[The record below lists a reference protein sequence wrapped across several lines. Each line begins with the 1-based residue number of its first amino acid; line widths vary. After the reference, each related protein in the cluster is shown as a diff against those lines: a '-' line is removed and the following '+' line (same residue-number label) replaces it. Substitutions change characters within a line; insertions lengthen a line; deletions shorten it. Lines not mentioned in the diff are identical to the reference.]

1 MIKPKSIL
9 IVRTDRI
16 GDVVLSLPMAEVI
29 KNTYPNCK
37 VTFLL
42 RNYTKDLLYM
52 HPFVDEV
59 ILLEEENGKML
70 FEQNLN
76 KIKSLIFDTVIVV
89 SPTFKLAL
97 LIFLSRI
104 KNRIGTGYR
113 WYSSFFNKK
122 VYEHRK
128 YGTKHELLHNLNLLK
143 NVGITSEISKDEIN
157 FNLQVVESSL
167 QKIDDYFAEQN
178 INTSLPIIIV
188 HPGSGGSAVDYPF
201 EKLKKLI
208 KILANELSINI
219 ILTGSENERE
229 LCSKLSSNEK
239 VINAAGKFRLK
250 ELVALVSRSD
260 LMIANSTGPIHI
272 AAALNKFV
280 VGFYPKIPACS
291 QTRWA
296 PFTNKK
302 VIFEPTIDCKECTRK
317 QCEELNCMNSID
329 ERIVFESVKE
339 SLQKILNKNIN

>member
-37 VTFLL
+37 VTFML
-42 RNYTKDLLYM
+42 REYTKDLLYT

-59 ILLEEENGKML
+59 ILLKEENGEML

-76 KIKSLIFDTVIVV
+76 KIKSLKFDTSIVV
-89 SPTFKLAL
+89 SPTFKITL

-113 WYSSFFNKK
+113 WYSFFFNNK

-128 YGTKHELLHNLNLLK
+128 YGTKHELIHNLNLLK
-143 NVGITSEISKDEIN
+143 NAGITSEISRDEIN
-157 FNLQVVESSL
+157 FNLQVDENSKS
-167 QKIDDYFAEQN
+167 KIDEYFIEQKL
-178 INTSLPIIIV
+178 NTSFPIIII
-188 HPGSGGSAVDYPF
+188 HPGSGGSAVDYPID
-201 EKLKKLI
+201 KLKKLI
-208 KILANELSINI
+208 KIIANELSVNI

-229 LCSKLSSNEK
+229 LCSKLLSNENI
-239 VINAAGKFRLK
+239 INAAGNFQLK
-250 ELVALVSRSD
+250 ELVALISKCD

-280 VGFYPKIPACS
+280 VGFYPKIPSCS

-302 VIFEPTIDCKECTRK
+302 VIFEPAIDCKDCTRK

-339 SLQKILNKNIN
+339 SLQKILNQNIH